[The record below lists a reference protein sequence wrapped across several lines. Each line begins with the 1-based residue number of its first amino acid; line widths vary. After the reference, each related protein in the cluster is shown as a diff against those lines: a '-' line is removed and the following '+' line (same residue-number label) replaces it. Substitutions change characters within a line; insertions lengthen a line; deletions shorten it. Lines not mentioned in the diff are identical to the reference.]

1 MNDQVESWQD
11 KIRELA
17 PKIANAEYKL
27 LKAQAD
33 IKKLQA
39 KLELIATSRG
49 VKTISAQKTYA
60 DNSDELYEA
69 RLKEGVAKGSLSALK
84 IELKSL
90 DVGFEEWRTK
100 MVNAREER
108 KRYDTK
114 L

>member
-17 PKIANAEYKL
+17 PKISNAEYNL

-39 KLELIATSRG
+39 KLELIATSQG

-84 IELKSL
+84 IELKTL

-108 KRYDTK
+108 KRYDTQ